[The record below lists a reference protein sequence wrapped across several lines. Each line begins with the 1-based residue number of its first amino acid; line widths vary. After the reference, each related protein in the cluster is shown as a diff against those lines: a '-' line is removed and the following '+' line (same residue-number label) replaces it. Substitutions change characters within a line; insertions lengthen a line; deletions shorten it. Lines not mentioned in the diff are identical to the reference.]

1 MLNATLNHD
10 KGDTMHRTF
19 LGTVALIL
27 AALALSFSTAAA
39 EVVASPDSLDFGKIP
54 AGRMDSLSF
63 TLTNTDTDSV
73 LLARLVLA
81 PSPWALVTMSTSE
94 DTVRL
99 APGEA
104 RVIQCRVTPHWKNAS
119 VGYEFSYQVIGAVS
133 PSIKMR
139 FKFDSIAGDPDWS
152 PWLIYR
158 SLREQTVTVT
168 GSRVANFYGADVRVV
183 PFDRVYAVK
192 WSTTQDQVVLYISIP
207 TDTPLGARRVIF
219 ESGGVALDSIYL
231 NVDRSNPQIYQP
243 SDSLSFSQQ
252 HLIDTLSVR
261 GHDFWP
267 GCTFSFPLSN
277 LSVLSAEIVSDSLAD
292 LIVQYAPGSYE
303 DFVGLEAV
311 NPDSGRS
318 RLQISVRLNADA
330 LPLAPESGSPGA
342 ALPRAFSLGAN
353 CPNPF
358 NPSTTISYS
367 VGGEAP
373 VPVRLNVFN
382 VRGQIVAALVDR
394 VVAPGQYTVN
404 WDGRGRGGEQ
414 LSSGVYFYRLR
425 AGDFSFTRKM
435 VLLK

>member
-1 MLNATLNHD
+1 
-10 KGDTMHRTF
+10 MHRHMHTA
-19 LGTVALIL
+19 VLIL

-39 EVVASPDSLDFGKIP
+39 EVVVSPDSLDFGKIP

-63 TLTNTDTDSV
+63 TLTNTGTDSV
-73 LLARLVLA
+73 VLARQVYVL
-81 PSPWALVTMSTSE
+81 STWTLLTLSTSE

-104 RVIQCRVTPHWKNAS
+104 RVVQCRVTPHLKHAS
-119 VGYEFSYQVIGAVS
+119 VGYEFSYQVLNTITPA
-133 PSIKMR
+133 IKIR
-139 FKFDSIAGDPDWS
+139 LKFDSVAGDPDWN

-158 SLREQTVTVT
+158 SLREQWVTVT
-168 GSRVANFYGADVRVV
+168 GSRVAVLQESEVRLSPPDGATVRKIAADQSEYVLGVTVAKDAIPGERRVV
-183 PFDRVYAVK
+183 
-192 WSTTQDQVVLYISIP
+192 
-207 TDTPLGARRVIF
+207 F
-219 ESGGVALDSIYL
+219 ESGGVPLDSVYL
-231 NVDRSNPQIYQP
+231 NVERSNPQIYPP

-277 LSVLSAEIVSDSLAD
+277 LSVLSADILSDSLAD

-367 VGGEAP
+367 LGGEAP
-373 VPVRLNVFN
+373 LPVRLQVFN
-382 VRGQIVAALVDR
+382 IRGQIVVTLVDR
-394 VVAPGQYTVN
+394 VIAPGQYTVN